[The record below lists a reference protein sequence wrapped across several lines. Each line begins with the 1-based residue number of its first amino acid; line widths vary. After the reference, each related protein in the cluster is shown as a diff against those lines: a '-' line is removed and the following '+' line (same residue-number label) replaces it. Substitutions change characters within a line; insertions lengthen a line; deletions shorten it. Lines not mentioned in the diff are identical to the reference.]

1 MKLYKLKLAFSGVAL
16 TLAGVCGGCAT
27 PAGNTSAQPASEQ
40 SAVAKQQQPPAAKFD
55 AAAEEANVK
64 KALESF
70 FHAVEVKDWK
80 LVDEVMAKE
89 FEFYGD
95 DSMVLTRDEFI
106 SAMKED
112 NMKIDKLELK
122 DVKVNLSPDG
132 QMAWV
137 KYSAHLESSMRGAPY
152 NMASVE
158 TVAFRKV
165 DGSWRM
171 THNHASVKKLDAK
184 PA

>member
-1 MKLYKLKLAFSGVAL
+1 MNINKLKLAFCGFVLS
-16 TLAGVCGGCAT
+16 LACVSGCAT
-27 PAGNTSAQPASEQ
+27 PAGNTSAQPATEQ
-40 SAVAKQQQPPAAKFD
+40 RAAAPAQAAKVD
-55 AAAEEANVK
+55 TAAEEANVK
-64 KALESF
+64 KALDDF

-80 LVDEVMAKE
+80 LVDQVMAKD

-95 DSMVLTRDEFI
+95 DSMVLTRNEFI
-106 SAMKED
+106 TAMKED

-122 DVKVNLSPDG
+122 DVRVSLSPDG

-137 KYSAHLESSMRGAPY
+137 KYSAHLESSMRGEPY

-158 TVAFRKV
+158 TVTFRKE
-165 DGSWRM
+165 DGSWKM